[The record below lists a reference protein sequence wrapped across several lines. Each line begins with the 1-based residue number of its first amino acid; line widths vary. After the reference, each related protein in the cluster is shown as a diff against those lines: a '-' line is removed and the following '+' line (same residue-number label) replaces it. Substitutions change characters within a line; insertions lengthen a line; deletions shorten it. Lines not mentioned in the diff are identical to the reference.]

1 MKRSTATRQKGAVLL
16 IAMVM
21 LLLVTLLAITGMRN
35 TVVEEKLVGYSRD
48 RLAAVNGVDSAL
60 REAETRLALN
70 LGPPSTTANCSDKTK
85 ICLLASPPKDLK
97 VNDWQWWRKDQ
108 NALAY
113 QGNAGS
119 ATELY
124 RLNEQPRWQAAL
136 IGFDPANSNGLVEV
150 TDINERRRGIGPYYY
165 QINATSP
172 GYSSRL
178 TVTGQSTD
186 VQRY

>member
-1 MKRSTATRQKGAVLL
+1 MTRATAARQQGAILL
-16 IAMVM
+16 IAMIM

-70 LGPPSTTANCSDKTK
+70 PGPPSTTANCSDKTK
-85 ICLLASPPKDLK
+85 ICLLASLPKDLR
-97 VNDWQWWRKDQ
+97 VNDWDWWRQDS
-108 NALAY
+108 NAMAY
-113 QGNAGS
+113 QGNASG

-124 RLNEQPRWQAAL
+124 RLNEQPRWQAAV

-165 QINATSP
+165 QVNATSP